1 MLMSKKDGTIISEL
15 NILIPKRYT
24 LSYVGEGRMHLYRL
38 PYNRYHGQDF
48 VIADMSHDTIYK
60 LSKNKELTPLFIRK
74 PSVSSSDPLVVWS
87 SMLITDKF
95 LLLHRATKNKS
106 SSDAATAV
114 SIDTLM
120 HNLSTGEI
128 NQVSFVNDDF
138 PSAKWTP
145 TIGVQL
151 HQTNVVAG
159 LLQMPRLFNAYQKK
173 QLKGNLEQ
181 LVATLDEEDNQ
192 IVMIVKFK

>member
-1 MLMSKKDGTIISEL
+1 M
-15 NILIPKRYT
+15 
-24 LSYVGEGRMHLYRL
+24 
-38 PYNRYHGQDF
+38 F
-48 VIADMSHDTIYK
+48 
-60 LSKNKELTPLFIRK
+60 
-74 PSVSSSDPLVVWS
+74 
-87 SMLITDKF
+87 ITDNF
-95 LLLHRATKNKS
+95 SILHRATKNES
-106 SSDAATAV
+106 SNNAATAV

-128 NQVSFVNDDF
+128 NKVTFVNDDF